1 MQTTTLVQLQ
11 ALIDEAYH
19 LFKAY
24 PMGGLMA
31 VCNGC
36 GCCLQA
42 SDAKL
47 LQSTA
52 IKKVDRRLIY
62 EYLDAAVADED
73 LLIRQMK
80 HLLPRVLEL
89 LVQGEYLRHSTE
101 IILDKCHCD
110 RAEYWPTKEI
120 DFLQRFAVVYLQWV
134 YESNDQ
140 ANTLDEVVLMF
151 HLAGLDIA
159 PLLACWESMLGNPK
173 ALQDLLN
180 VIVYDFQRG
189 RYDRPFSNY
198 ESSLKISNWLNGR
211 DLRHKV
217 IELIVDEQ
225 QQPSLCS
232 EKHWMYDVAFDRM
245 FEEV

>member
-1 MQTTTLVQLQ
+1 MQTTTLAQLQ
-11 ALIDEAYH
+11 VLIDEAYH
-19 LFKAY
+19 LFKGY

-36 GCCLQA
+36 GCCLQE

-62 EYLDAAVADED
+62 EYLDAAVADDD

-89 LVQGEYLRHSTE
+89 LLQGEYLRHSTE

-110 RAEYWPTKEI
+110 RAQYWSAKEI
-120 DFLQRFAVVYLQWV
+120 DFLQRFALVYLQWV
-134 YESNDQ
+134 CESNDQ
-140 ANTLDEVVLMF
+140 TNTLDEVVLMF
-151 HLAGLDIA
+151 HLAGLDIT
-159 PLLACWESMLGNPK
+159 PLLVCWENMLVNPK

-198 ESSLKISNWLNGR
+198 ESSLKISNWLNGNA
-211 DLRHKV
+211 LRNKV
-217 IELIVDEQ
+217 IELILDEQ
-225 QQPSLCS
+225 RQPSLCR
-232 EKHWMYDVAFDRM
+232 EHHWMYDVAFDRM

>member
-1 MQTTTLVQLQ
+1 MQTTILAQLQ
-11 ALIDEAYH
+11 VLIDEAYH
-19 LFKAY
+19 LFKSY
-24 PMGGLMA
+24 PMGGAMA

-36 GCCLQA
+36 GCCLQE

-62 EYLDAAVADED
+62 EYLDAAVADDD
-73 LLIRQMK
+73 LLIGQMK

-89 LVQGEYLRHSTE
+89 LLQGEYLRHSTE

-110 RAEYWPTKEI
+110 RAQYWSAKEI
-120 DFLQRFAVVYLQWV
+120 DFLQRFALVYLQWV
-134 YESNDQ
+134 CESNDQ
-140 ANTLDEVVLMF
+140 TNTLDEVVLMF
-151 HLAGLDIA
+151 HLAGLDIT
-159 PLLACWESMLGNPK
+159 PLLVCWENMLVNPK

-198 ESSLKISNWLNGR
+198 ESSLKISNWLNGNA
-211 DLRHKV
+211 LRNKV
-217 IELIVDEQ
+217 IELILDEQ
-225 QQPSLCS
+225 RQPSLCR
-232 EKHWMYDVAFDRM
+232 ENHWMYDVAFDRM